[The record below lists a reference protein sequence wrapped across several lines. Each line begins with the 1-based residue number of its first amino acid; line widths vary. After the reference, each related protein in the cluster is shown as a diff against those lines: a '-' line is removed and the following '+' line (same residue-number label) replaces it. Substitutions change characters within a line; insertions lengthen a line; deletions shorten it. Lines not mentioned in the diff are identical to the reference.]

1 MPYGYVRPDPAEIF
15 RRQAAF
21 YQQLIAAAETQGF
34 TRQEVIELL
43 KIQALR
49 NIADDLG
56 SMG

>member
-49 NIADDLG
+49 NIG
-56 SMG
+56 PV